1 MTAYGG
7 MAVQN
12 VRWQPT
18 LPAYDE
24 IMRVSQ
30 DNMYPRQ
37 ISVSWDIL
45 RISPS
50 WDNPGLSSSASLTP
64 TADLPSAT
72 VVRQYSVFVRYF
84 QKTFILVL
92 PCVPDPVQY
101 FRIISD
107 MRSSYGTRIERADA
121 RRGAQMKQRRDEGFV
136 RAELDDT
143 HLS

>member
-1 MTAYGG
+1 MSPGRCELLFLDEAVSRLMKPETAYLIGLAPVACCSTVSNNYICSICS
-7 MAVQN
+7 AVRASA
-12 VRWQPT
+12 VHEAR
-18 LPAYDE
+18 
-24 IMRVSQ
+24 R
-30 DNMYPRQ
+30 
-37 ISVSWDIL
+37 
-45 RISPS
+45 
-50 WDNPGLSSSASLTP
+50 SSSEPQPP
-64 TADLPSAT
+64 TYLAL
-72 VVRQYSVFVRYF
+72 VRQYSVFVRYF
-84 QKTFILVL
+84 QKTFIL